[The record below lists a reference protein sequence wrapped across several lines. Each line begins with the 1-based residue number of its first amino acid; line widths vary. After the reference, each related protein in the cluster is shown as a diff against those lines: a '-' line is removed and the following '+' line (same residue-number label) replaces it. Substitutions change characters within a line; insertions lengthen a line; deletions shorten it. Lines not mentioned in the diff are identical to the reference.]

1 MMAGRQMFDKL
12 HRRVMTDQI
21 CSARA
26 LKLQN
31 PEDLAQT
38 STADQQSFFIPAV
51 FRIAGRGKLGA
62 DGLKT

>member
-38 STADQQSFFIPAV
+38 STADQQSFFIPAALELQAAANLV
-51 FRIAGRGKLGA
+51 LT
-62 DGLKT
+62 D